1 MSIQCTNQPGPF
13 VKALARALDIDIS
26 GLKELRVDYRCG
38 QLTKIF
44 IERFTVEEVKECHLT
59 QSPLT
64 MEALAKMLGIASA
77 GTLIELG
84 IRCSLD
90 GPTKV
95 RTERM
100 ITDHEAKDAAYSIET
115 FMLAKNNCQQS
126 RQSGG
131 LIPPGQA
138 YIV

>member
-1 MSIQCTNQPGPF
+1 MRSIDKDIHRKIYGRGGKGTSTYSIPF
-13 VKALARALDIDIS
+13 NL
-26 GLKELRVDYRCG
+26 
-38 QLTKIF
+38 
-44 IERFTVEEVKECHLT
+44 
-59 QSPLT
+59 
-64 MEALAKMLGIASA
+64 EALAKMLGIASA
-77 GTLIELG
+77 GTLIE
-84 IRCSLD
+84 IEICCSLD
-90 GPTKV
+90 GLTKV

-115 FMLAKNNCQQS
+115 FILAKNNCQQS